1 MKPSPLSSLDLTNDE
16 LLLALAGELRRLANG
31 LVRNV
36 RRNEVIPGLSEL
48 MAMRPLQAML
58 AEALSSR
65 LSAVSESEDPPEHST
80 ASELTPGYL

>member
-1 MKPSPLSSLDLTNDE
+1 MKPSPLPSLDLTNDE

-48 MAMRPLQAML
+48 MAMRALQAML

-65 LSAVSESEDPPEHST
+65 LSVVSESEDPPEQST